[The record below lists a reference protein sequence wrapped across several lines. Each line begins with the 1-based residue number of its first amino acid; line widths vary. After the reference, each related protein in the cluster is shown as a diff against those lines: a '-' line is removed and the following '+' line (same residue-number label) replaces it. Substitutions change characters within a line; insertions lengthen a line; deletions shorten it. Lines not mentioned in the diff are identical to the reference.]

1 MSSLFRSRTQALP
14 FKSSKNKRPPFFPKA
29 AGAMIDQVIGP
40 GSQGPSAIF
49 IRRAHDSKSIS
60 AKSRR
65 REPAPLIGQTAA
77 YINTSAAT
85 LSFLVIWSR
94 TQIEP
99 LRWCVIIRG
108 LGACRV
114 LSAVSACLL
123 WGCSVFRAGKEPR
136 YMCRRTLKALNI

>member
-14 FKSSKNKRPPFFPKA
+14 FKSSKNKRPPLFPKA
-29 AGAMIDQVIGP
+29 AGAVIDEVIGP
-40 GSQGPSAIF
+40 GSQGPGAIF
-49 IRRAHDSKSIS
+49 IRRTHDSKSIN

-65 REPAPLIGQTAA
+65 RDPAPLMEQTAA

-108 LGACRV
+108 LEACRGV
-114 LSAVSACLL
+114 CVVITGLFFLSHREEAAIHLVRDTQS
-123 WGCSVFRAGKEPR
+123 FE
-136 YMCRRTLKALNI
+136 

>member
-1 MSSLFRSRTQALP
+1 MSSLFSSRTQALP

-29 AGAMIDQVIGP
+29 AGAMIDRVIGP
-40 GSQGPSAIF
+40 WSQGLSAIF
-49 IRRAHDSKSIS
+49 IRRIHDSKSIN

-65 REPAPLIGQTAA
+65 REPAPLMEQTAA

-85 LSFLVIWSR
+85 LSFLVICSR

-99 LRWCVIIRG
+99 RHWCVTIRG

-114 LSAVSACLL
+114 QSGAAPDVEGFLFLL
-123 WGCSVFRAGKEPR
+123 
-136 YMCRRTLKALNI
+136 YMEQTAHVVKDNLL